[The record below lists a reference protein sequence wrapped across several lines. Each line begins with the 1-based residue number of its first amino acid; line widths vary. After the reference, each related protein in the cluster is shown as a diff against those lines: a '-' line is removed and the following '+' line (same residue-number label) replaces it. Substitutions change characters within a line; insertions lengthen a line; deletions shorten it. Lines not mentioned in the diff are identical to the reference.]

1 MGVCYSSKIRKNK
14 QQQKYYSNHNIEKC
28 INYNNGGT
36 TTKTDI
42 TNNKNEQENNE
53 IKFNNNNN
61 NFYHVNNNHYK
72 NNEIKNYDSL
82 KKTID
87 DSSLRNKELDENN
100 KSSIHLI
107 NQIKNFDINIKKDNE
122 KHKIKRY
129 ETFSDDDQTNRII
142 LNELNYSENKNFIFN
157 NLFDFSDNNNNS
169 NENFINSLFYL
180 TEFHITN
187 KFLYTTEDDFNN
199 LIKSKF
205 IQNKEIFVNQ
215 ILNLNERQW
224 NNENI
229 LISNFLSS
237 NRYKFSTEKKIFKEY
252 LTKLSNLNMHFN
264 LIVKSLS
271 YYYYNSLLKNQ
282 NYLFTTKY
290 FNLPSFDSIEWVKGF
305 EWKGLFVKVQSF
317 EKSKKLIKEINAYS
331 FAFLDYLKIIENFDI
346 NNIKN
351 HEKILLSNEII
362 FPLIGYE
369 IFAGLVL
376 SVSVCIN
383 KYKFFNVL
391 DKKNYE
397 KFFDFNDLNSM
408 KNNTFDN
415 NYSNINY
422 EISGDFDDESFRSNL
437 INEKFNFNDY
447 NLIDLKYSKIFENL
461 NKNNLIK
468 IIFDDNNNLENN
480 NEKNTFKFMLINIYD
495 ILPNIINENEIVNN
509 NKNINI
515 IFDSKYFVYKKDFK
529 ENIKIIYNFL
539 NIKNTN
545 ELEIYENNLYN
556 FYYKFLYLKNEDISI
571 DNNLT
576 ENYIKIPLNQNEK
589 LYHKISTNY
598 LINNNMN
605 KILYDLIYKHN
616 KSITKKNI
624 MIYDIKNI
632 LKQKYFLLENRN
644 YKKTIEE
651 YYENF
656 INFCQNL
663 NNIKS
668 QIDVDLLEN
677 ELKKFGINKSFL
689 IFCLPFLENEI
700 IKNLIIIYIFVKI
713 IRKLIFY
720 NFGIDF
726 YMRIGIFDRSKK
738 SNDLYQNESNKK
750 NNIIEIQKERIF
762 YIIKGILENKNTY
775 LIEIFNKYL
784 SFFIYI
790 QFLKWIKIDND
801 FKIDFFVKY
810 EEYKKENLLNLFKT
824 TSINNPSLFINIFQK
839 ILNIKIKINFKYNS
853 KNNLNVLNNFKK
865 DDIIINQPKIFY
877 NKENVIYSN
886 YIINS
891 IKNYEN
897 IFLDKNKR
905 LETKNSFKNIFS
917 ENEQPTAI
925 NENKNH
931 SNNKSFN
938 NQSEPEKSYISITD
952 DIYIN
957 E

>member
-1 MGVCYSSKIRKNK
+1 MGGCYAKNYKKRKQSNKINNEM
-14 QQQKYYSNHNIEKC
+14 Y
-28 INYNNGGT
+28 NYNNNGGT

-42 TNNKNEQENNE
+42 TNNKYEQENNE
-53 IKFNNNNN
+53 IKFN
-61 NFYHVNNNHYK
+61 HKNNNHYK
-72 NNEIKNYDSL
+72 NNEGRIKNNNDSL

-169 NENFINSLFYL
+169 NENFVNSLFYL

-237 NRYKFSTEKKIFKEY
+237 NRPKFLTEKKIFKEY

-282 NYLFTTKY
+282 NHLFTTKY

-351 HEKILLSNEII
+351 QEKILLSNEII

-383 KYKFFNVL
+383 KYKFFNV
-391 DKKNYE
+391 
-397 KFFDFNDLNSM
+397 FDFNDLKSV
-408 KNNTFDN
+408 KNNNTTFDN

-422 EISGDFDDESFRSNL
+422 EISEEFDNESLRSNL

-495 ILPNIINENEIVNN
+495 ILPNIINENEIINN

-515 IFDSKYFVYKKDFK
+515 IFDSKYYVYKKDFK
-529 ENIKIIYNFL
+529 ENIKIINNFL

-624 MIYDIKNI
+624 MIFDIKNI
-632 LKQKYFLLENRN
+632 LKQKYFLLENKN
-644 YKKTIEE
+644 YKKTIDE
-651 YYENF
+651 YYGNF
-656 INFCQNL
+656 INFYENL

-689 IFCLPFLENEI
+689 LFCLPFLENEI

-750 NNIIEIQKERIF
+750 NNIIEIQKERIY

-801 FKIDFFVKY
+801 FKIDFFEKY

-824 TSINNPSLFINIFQK
+824 TTINNPSLFINIFQK

-853 KNNLNVLNNFKK
+853 KTNLNVLNNLKK
-865 DDIIINQPKIFY
+865 DDIIINKPKILY

-897 IFLDKNKR
+897 IYLDKNKR
-905 LETKNSFKNIFS
+905 LETKNSFKNIFT
-917 ENEQPTAI
+917 ENEPTAI

-938 NQSEPEKSYISITD
+938 NKSEPEKSYISITD